1 MGRFEKKHETA
12 LVSQAS
18 SEAGRVAERGKA
30 AGALSDVCGGGFRT
44 EDEEDSGDLKFE
56 LYRKDVK
63 PLPPAASDRDFAD
76 KTQQVAWPLA
86 WPNSACCV
94 SIRGGSVLPVGTIGR
109 KERQKLKV
117 KTFPFCL

>member
-1 MGRFEKKHETA
+1 VSKKKLETVQ
-12 LVSQAS
+12 VSQAS
-18 SEAGRVAERGKA
+18 AEIGRVAGRGMA
-30 AGALSDVCGGGFRT
+30 AGA
-44 EDEEDSGDLKFE
+44 EDSGDLKFE

-63 PLPPAASDRDFAD
+63 PLPPAASGRDFAD